1 MAMTHSWQ
9 YAARRHP
16 GGWAIALA
24 TAFLVMA
31 PGPLGTPSA
40 EAHSRKNDRHDA
52 RAFGHGLSHHV
63 ARHDDRGRH
72 GHHGDARRGH
82 RHRDAFAFVGG
93 ETVPRGDYEVSF
105 QVRRHHRVRDD
116 GDHRHGHRGH
126 DRGVLRVSAT
136 NTGATAWEGPVILV
150 IDRMGRHNRLH
161 RPCGYLPTGEPFLC
175 LMRSGTWAPGD
186 TTPNAELRFLAHR
199 RGPIRWHLEAMPAVA
214 EDPGNRA
221 PVADAGADQTG
232 FVGDVI
238 TLDGSA
244 STDADGDPLAF
255 SWTVDSAPAG
265 STSVPSDPTAVNP
278 TFALDRPGTWV
289 LTLVVDD
296 GLATSA
302 PATVQLTTLNSAPVA
317 NAGDDRTA
325 FVGDT
330 VTLDGSKSSDVDGDA
345 LAFSWSI
352 VDAPAGSTAALDD
365 PEAILPSFSV
375 DMAGTYEIELV
386 VSDASDD
393 SAPDTVFVTT
403 LNSAPVA
410 DAGPDQAVALG
421 STVAL
426 DGSGSMDVDGDPLTF
441 SWSLTTMPAGSAV
454 ALDDPTAE
462 SPTFVADLPGT
473 YVAQLVV
480 NDGELDSAPDTVV
493 VSTTNTRPVA
503 DAGLDRMVLVG
514 EPATLDGGGS
524 MDPDGNPIAFF
535 WAITSRP
542 ADSTADLDDPGAAA
556 PTFMPDVAGNYLVQ
570 LIVSDGDLE
579 SVPDTVLVTAQDGAP
594 TLSIGDVTAA
604 EGDAGNT
611 AFVFPVTRTG
621 PLTESL
627 ALLYSTSPDAT
638 SSTPA
643 TGGSDYTNAAAVLSI
658 PAGQA
663 TGTVTIQVHGDTVPE
678 PDETFAVT
686 LTVII
691 GSVTLADGQAI
702 GTILNDD

>member
-1 MAMTHSWQ
+1 MVMRHSWQ
-9 YAARRHP
+9 SAARHHP
-16 GGWAIALA
+16 GGWLIALA
-24 TAFLVMA
+24 TLALVLA
-31 PGPLGTPSA
+31 PGPIGTPDA
-40 EAHSRKNDRHDA
+40 AAHSNKNERHDA
-52 RAFGHGLSHHV
+52 RSHEASGHHRGHG
-63 ARHDDRGRH
+63 RED
-72 GHHGDARRGH
+72 GHHGARRDVRHGH
-82 RHRDAFAFVGG
+82 RHRDTFAFEGG
-93 ETVPRGDYEVSF
+93 EVVPRSELKAHFHVRREERVRHHGRWEP
-105 QVRRHHRVRDD
+105 RRHHM
-116 GDHRHGHRGH
+116 HGGR
-126 DRGVLRVSAT
+126 VLRVSVENVGDT
-136 NTGATAWEGPVILV
+136 TWQGPVILV
-150 IDRMGRHNRLH
+150 LDRIGGHARLR
-161 RPCGYLPTGEPFLC
+161 RPCGYLPTGEPFVC
-175 LMRSGTWAPGD
+175 LMRTGAWAPGD
-186 TTPNAELRFLAHR
+186 RTPGAELRFAGGRHV
-199 RGPIRWHLEAMPAVA
+199 PFRWHVEAMPPSG
-214 EDPGNRA
+214 ENPGNRA

-238 TLDGSA
+238 TLNGSG

-265 STSVPSDPTAVNP
+265 STSAPSDPTAVNP
-278 TFALDRPGTWV
+278 TFTLDRPGTWV
-289 LTLVVDD
+289 LSLVVDD

-330 VTLDGSKSSDVDGDA
+330 VTLDGSKSSDVDGDP

-352 VDAPAGSTAALDD
+352 VDAPAGSAAALDD
-365 PEAILPSFSV
+365 PEAILPSFTV
-375 DMAGTYEIELV
+375 DVAGTYEIELV

-403 LNSAPVA
+403 LNSAPIA

-441 SWSLTTMPAGSAV
+441 SWSVTTMPAGSAV

-462 SPTFVADLPGT
+462 TPTFVADVAGT

-480 NDGELDSAPDTVV
+480 NDGELDSTPDTVV

-503 DAGLDRMVLVG
+503 DAGLDQIVLVG
-514 EPATLDGGGS
+514 SPATLDGGGS

-542 ADSTADLDDPGAAA
+542 AGSTADLDDPGAAA
-556 PTFMPDVAGNYLVQ
+556 PTFTPDVGGDYLVQ

-579 SVPDTVLVTAQDGAP
+579 SVPDTVLVTAQEGAP

-621 PLTESL
+621 VQPRHRRGRLHQRR
-627 ALLYSTSPDAT
+627 
-638 SSTPA
+638 
-643 TGGSDYTNAAAVLSI
+643 GRAVD
-658 PAGQA
+658 PRGPGDRDGHHPGPWRHRRRAGRDLRREP
-663 TGTVTIQVHGDTVPE
+663 HGDHRQRHPGRR
-678 PDETFAVT
+678 PGHRHDPQRRLIPGKLF
-686 LTVII
+686 
-691 GSVTLADGQAI
+691 
-702 GTILNDD
+702 